1 MKKILYTML
10 VALAATFSFT
20 SCEDVPAP
28 YDIPN
33 GGNGGNG
40 GGSGGNT
47 ELVGDGTEANPY
59 TVTDIK
65 TNGASGSN
73 VFVKAYIVGFVPD
86 KSIDE
91 AKFTAEGCE
100 AASNVIIAASADET
114 NVNNV
119 MPVQLP
125 VGAVRT
131 GVNLK
136 DNPGN
141 IKQEVVLCGNVEAY
155 FGKTGLKAVVWAKIG
170 GKEFGTKP
178 GTDTP
183 VVGDPKG
190 AGTKEDPFNVA
201 AANKY
206 IKDGG
211 DATVEKYVKG
221 KISELKEFRS
231 EYGSISY
238 YISDDGT
245 TANQFFVYG
254 GNNLG
259 NTKFTKLEDLKVGDE
274 VVICGKLKNFNNTY
288 EFDSKNYLVSLNGKT
303 ESGSTGGGEDK
314 PSTEM
319 DKNLAID
326 GSTVTISNPDVEV
339 GTETIDVVPGDF
351 CKENGEDVTT
361 ITLSDGTK
369 ITFDANEEKNGPKYY
384 TGKTY
389 SHFRVYKNNSIS
401 FDGHKAIAK
410 IVFSCDKNNGADC
423 VGNETA
429 TITINGNNITYNNK
443 YTESTG
449 GGVQLRISKI
459 TITYAK

>member
-1 MKKILYTML
+1 ML

-155 FGKTGLKAVVWAKIG
+155 FGKTGLKAVVWANIG

-303 ESGSTGGGEDK
+303 DGGSTGGGEDK

-319 DKNLAID
+319 DKNLKID
-326 GSTVTISNPDVEV
+326 GTTVTISNPDVEA

-369 ITFDANEEKNGPKYY
+369 ITFDDNGEKNGPKYY

-389 SHFRVYKNNSIS
+389 SHFRIYKNNSIS

-410 IVFSCDKNNGADC
+410 IVFSCDEYNNAAC

>member
-1 MKKILYTML
+1 ML

-303 ESGSTGGGEDK
+303 DGGSTGGGEDK

-319 DKNLAID
+319 DKNLKID
-326 GSTVTISNPDVEV
+326 GTTVTISNPDVEV
-339 GTETIDVVPGDF
+339 GTETIDVLPGDF
-351 CKENGEDVTT
+351 YKENNTDITT

-369 ITFDANEEKNGPKYY
+369 ITFSKKGEKDNGPKYFV
-384 TGKTY
+384 GKDY
-389 SHFRVYKNNSIS
+389 SQFRIYKNNSI
-401 FDGHKAIAK
+401 
-410 IVFSCDKNNGADC
+410 FSTDTRQLPRLCSA
-423 VGNETA
+423 V
-429 TITINGNNITYNNK
+429 TY
-443 YTESTG
+443 TMMLL
-449 GGVQLRISKI
+449 V
-459 TITYAK
+459 